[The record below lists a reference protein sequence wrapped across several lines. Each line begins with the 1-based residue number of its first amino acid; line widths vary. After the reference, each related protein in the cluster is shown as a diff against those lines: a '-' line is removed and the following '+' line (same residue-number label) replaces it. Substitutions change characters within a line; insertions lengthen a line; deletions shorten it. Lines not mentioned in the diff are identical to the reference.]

1 MVIPWKSVTMYSIVA
16 LVCAAILF
24 FPELAFAQD
33 GGGAVRAKLD
43 NARESYAVPIAIGI
57 IAVGAVI
64 AIILWLFD
72 VIDWKGMA
80 KWIFG
85 AILVSVIAG
94 VVLEL
99 AA

>member
-1 MVIPWKSVTMYSIVA
+1 MVISWKNVLMYSIVG
-16 LVCAAILF
+16 LICAGLLF

-33 GGGAVRAKLD
+33 GGAVRAKLD